1 MIPAT
6 IAILVAA
13 MVGTAFLSGIFGM
26 AGGLILVGILL
37 AIMPL
42 PEAMMLHGITQLAS
56 NGWRGAMWFRYVR
69 WRPVAAYIAGCALAM
84 VAWSFTRYVPG
95 KPLALLLL
103 GVTPFT
109 IRLLP
114 ARFKPNPESNVQ
126 TATCGTVCMSL
137 ILLTGV
143 SGPLVDT
150 FFLGGKMDRREIVA
164 TKAICQMFGHLAKIL
179 YFGALIDQAASVDP
193 LVAALAVAASMV
205 GTTLAGSV
213 LQAMTD
219 KQFRAWANGLITVIA
234 SYYILQSA
242 YLFVVS

>member
-1 MIPAT
+1 MLPAT
-6 IAILVAA
+6 IAILVSA

-56 NGWRGAMWFRYVR
+56 NGWRGLLWIKYVH
-69 WRPVAAYIAGCALAM
+69 WRPVAAYIGGCAVAM
-84 VAWSFTRYVPG
+84 IAWSYFRYVPST
-95 KPLALLLL
+95 PLALILL
-103 GVTPFT
+103 GVTPFM
-109 IRLLP
+109 IRVIP
-114 ARFKPNPESNVQ
+114 AQFRPSPESHVQ
-126 TATCGTVCMSL
+126 TAGCGVICMSL

-150 FFLGGKMDRREIVA
+150 FFLNGKMDRREIVA

-179 YFGALIDQAASVDP
+179 YFGAIIDQAASLDP
-193 LVAALAVAASMV
+193 MIAALAIAASMV
-205 GTTLAGSV
+205 GTTLATRV

-219 KQFRAWANGLITVIA
+219 KQFRAWANGIITVIA
-234 SYYILQSA
+234 GYYIVQGA

>member
-1 MIPAT
+1 
-6 IAILVAA
+6 
-13 MVGTAFLSGIFGM
+13 
-26 AGGLILVGILL
+26 
-37 AIMPL
+37 
-42 PEAMMLHGITQLAS
+42 MLHGITQLAS

-164 TKAICQMFGHLAKIL
+164 TKAICQMFGHFAKIL

-242 YLFVVS
+242 YLFFVS

>member
-1 MIPAT
+1 MLPAT

-56 NGWRGAMWFRYVR
+56 NGWRGLLWFKYVQ
-69 WRPVAAYIAGCALAM
+69 WRPVAAYIGGCALAM
-84 VAWSFTRYVPG
+84 IAWSFFRYVPST
-95 KPLALLLL
+95 PLALILL
-103 GVTPFT
+103 GVTPFM
-109 IRLLP
+109 IRAIP
-114 ARFKPNPESNVQ
+114 VQFRPSPESKVQ
-126 TATCGTVCMSL
+126 TAGCGAICMSL

-179 YFGALIDQAASVDP
+179 YFGAIIDQAASLDP
-193 LVAALAVAASMV
+193 MIAALAIAASMV
-205 GTTLAGSV
+205 GTTLATRV

-219 KQFRAWANGLITVIA
+219 KQFRAWANGIITVIA
-234 SYYILQSA
+234 GYYIVQGA

>member
-1 MIPAT
+1 
-6 IAILVAA
+6 
-13 MVGTAFLSGIFGM
+13 
-26 AGGLILVGILL
+26 
-37 AIMPL
+37 
-42 PEAMMLHGITQLAS
+42 MMLHGITQLAS
-56 NGWRGAMWFRYVR
+56 NGWRGAMWIKYVR
-69 WRPVAAYIAGCALAM
+69 WRPVAAYLTGCALAM
-84 VAWSFTRYVPG
+84 AVWSFTRYVPD
-95 KPLALLLL
+95 KAIALLLL

-114 ARFKPNPESNVQ
+114 ARFKPNPENNVQ
-126 TATCGTVCMSL
+126 TAACGTVCMSL

-179 YFGALIDQAASVDP
+179 YFGALIDQTASVDP
-193 LVAALAVAASMV
+193 LVAALAVAASML